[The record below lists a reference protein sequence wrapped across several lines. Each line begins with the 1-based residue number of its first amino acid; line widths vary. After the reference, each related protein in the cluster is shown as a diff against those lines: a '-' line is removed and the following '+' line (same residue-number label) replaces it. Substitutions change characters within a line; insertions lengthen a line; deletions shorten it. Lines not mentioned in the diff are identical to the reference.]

1 MLDGRA
7 APRAAIFTGTMID
20 QKLGSS
26 EGRRP
31 LIEVGTFTTTPRA
44 RQLVNEVLDSDRL
57 SYGPMT
63 RRFEAEFARLH
74 GCRFGIMSNSG
85 TSALQ
90 IALQAMKELHGWAD
104 GDEVLVPAVTFVA
117 TANIVLHNRMTPVPV
132 DVEPLYYGMDPAQL
146 EHAITP
152 RTRAIIPVHL
162 FGQPADMAP
171 ILEIARHH
179 RLLTIEDSCETMFA
193 DYNGRRVGSLGDIG
207 CFSTYVAHLIV
218 TGVGGISATNN
229 PDYMVKMRSLI
240 NHGRDSIYISIDD
253 DKDKTGSELHTII
266 ERRFKFISVGH
277 SFRVTEMEAAL
288 GVAQLED
295 WQPMIR
301 QRRQNAAALTQ
312 LLAPLDNLLQTPAT
326 RPGSEH
332 SFMMYPIVLRQQHKR
347 ELVNFLED
355 NGVETR
361 DMLPL
366 TNQPV
371 YPRLL
376 GWNEADYPNARHIND
391 SGFYVACH
399 QDLRPSELDYI
410 GDCISRFFTEPRTK
424 KTEAA
429 SLVLLADASSPLD
442 DSSLEALPW
451 TMFVETIVVDN
462 GLPAEARA
470 ELERRGARIVDAR
483 GRIALDA
490 ALKAVE
496 SAATDMA
503 VIYPFNGQ
511 WDVRDI
517 PRLLI
522 GLNLGNDMVTASR
535 FMVGGGRRAAQGN
548 IRSLG
553 NRVFNLL
560 ANIALAGNLS
570 DSFSAFRAI
579 RKSRLKEAAHAGH
592 GATRLFALSL
602 EAVKRGW
609 RIQEIPTVET
619 APSARGLVASGLM
632 TALPALG
639 ILLREWSSR
648 RETST

>member
-1 MLDGRA
+1 MINPKLDNA
-7 APRAAIFTGTMID
+7 N
-20 QKLGSS
+20 
-26 EGRRP
+26 GRRP
-31 LIEVGTFTTTPRA
+31 LIGVGTFTTSPRA
-44 RQLVNEVLDSDRL
+44 RELVNEVLDSNRL

-63 RRFEAEFARLH
+63 KRFEEEFARLH

-117 TANIVLHNRMTPVPV
+117 TANIVLHNRMVPVPV
-132 DVEPLYYGMDPAQL
+132 DVEPVYYGLDPAQM
-146 EHAITP
+146 ERAITP
-152 RTRAIIPVHL
+152 RTRAVIPVHL
-162 FGQPADMAP
+162 FGQPSDMDP
-171 ILEIARHH
+171 ILEIARRHK
-179 RLLTIEDSCETMFA
+179 LLTIEDSCETMFA

-207 CFSTYVAHLIV
+207 CFSTYAAHLIV
-218 TGVGGISATNN
+218 TGVGGISTTNN
-229 PDYMVKMRSLI
+229 PDYMVKMRSLL

-253 DKDKTGSELHTII
+253 DKDKAGAELHTII

-288 GVAQLED
+288 GLAQLED
-295 WQPMIR
+295 WEPMIR
-301 QRRQNAAALTQ
+301 QRRQNAAALSQ
-312 LLAPLDNLLQTPAT
+312 ALKPLDNMLQTPAI

-332 SFMMYPIVLRQQHKR
+332 SFMMFPIVLRQQHKR
-347 ELVNFLED
+347 EMVNFLED

-371 YPRLL
+371 YSRLL
-376 GWNEADYPNARHIND
+376 GWKEGDYPQARHIND

-399 QDLRPSELDYI
+399 QDLQPSELDYI
-410 GDCISRFFTEPRTK
+410 ADCVTRFFTEPRTRK
-424 KTEAA
+424 VEQA
-429 SLVLLADASSPLD
+429 SLILLADARSPISESSI
-442 DSSLEALPW
+442 EALPW
-451 TMFVETIVVDN
+451 TMFAQTLVVDD
-462 GLPAEARA
+462 GLPPAARL
-470 ELERRGARIVDAR
+470 ELERRGAKIIDAS
-483 GRIALDA
+483 GLTPLDA
-490 ALKAVE
+490 ALAAAQDATGDIAVF
-496 SAATDMA
+496 
-503 VIYPFNGQ
+503 YPFNGQ
-511 WDVRDI
+511 WDARDI

-522 GLNLGNDMVTASR
+522 GMNLGYDMVTASR
-535 FMVGGGRRAAQGN
+535 FMVGGDRRARQGN
-548 IRSLG
+548 VRSLG

-560 ANIALAGNLS
+560 ANIALEGNLS
-570 DSFSAFRAI
+570 DSFSTFRAV
-579 RKSRLKEAAHAGH
+579 RKSRLKEAPPIGH

-609 RIQEIPTVET
+609 RLQEIPTVET

-648 RETST
+648 RKSQ